1 MSITSAD
8 LDALDRAIAS
18 AELEVD
24 IDGRRVRY
32 RSTQELIAARAH
44 LASVLATQQSG
55 RRRASYQY
63 QMTTARGD

>member
-1 MSITSAD
+1 MAITSAD

-18 AELEVD
+18 SELEVD

-32 RSTQELIAARAH
+32 RSVQELIAARAH
-44 LASVLATQQSG
+44 LAAVFATQQSG
-55 RRRASYQY
+55 RRRSSYQF